1 MAKVSLRAYNREIE
15 AMVDRGHLE
24 EAVAHCQHILKTF
37 PKHLETYRLLGKAY
51 LEAKR
56 HNEAV
61 DIFTRVLSAE
71 PNDFVA
77 HVGMSIIR
85 DEQNKIDDAIWHM
98 ERAFEVQSANPAIQ
112 SELQRLYGR
121 REGVQPPRI
130 RMTRGALA
138 HMYMRGELY
147 PQAISETKGVLEDDQ
162 GRSDMQVLLAKAYYK
177 SGQKKDAADAASL
190 VLKRYPFCLDANL
203 VLAEVL
209 GTDRPESAQIY
220 RHRVI
225 ELDPYASQ
233 VVENMFRASEVSDA
247 AVSIEHL
254 EWNGQPVGMSTDWS
268 SSRSIGL
275 EAGLSGGDEQPEW
288 MKTSFPEESAPA
300 ALEFASDDETSSTPA
315 QPEDD
320 IPDFLRAAGWG
331 TSTGAFDEGKSS
343 VMFEDEPVS
352 AAEPT
357 AEGDLPDWVKAMAPH
372 PQEAGQPPEEQAEE
386 EMPDWIN
393 KIGTDELPVP
403 SAEPVSDEGQNW
415 ISGLGETSASQPSDE
430 GMDWMKG
437 SAQEESL
444 ASASDD
450 LPDWMKDFK
459 QEEQPA
465 PASDEQP
472 DWMKDIDMAAPL
484 PAGEEPG
491 PVLELEPEGLPSS
504 QKPEEQLDWMKDFE
518 QESVPTS
525 SEVVSG
531 DEEFLA
537 ELKSE
542 TEGTP
547 APSASAVDTG
557 RLGTS
562 EEEQDDSFAWLESL
576 AAKQGATE
584 GLLTKPEERLED
596 EPEWVRQAKSL
607 THPAAST
614 EPVIPQPETSMPV
627 PAVDTGSLGAS
638 EQEQDDSFAWL
649 EALAAKQGAT
659 EGLLTKPEE
668 RLEDEP
674 EWVKQARTAETQQ
687 PVAEE
692 LPPVEEETIP
702 EPELSAAGLEETE
715 SERDDSFAR
724 LEDLASEQGATDS
737 PLTELEDATEW
748 VRQEGEVP
756 AVVDEEPSAV
766 MPEVEADAEMQ
777 DSVPAEE
784 TPSWLKGFDEEVQEE
799 VASAV
804 AADDTISWLK
814 SLDEPEEEPITLES
828 STSDLPDWMQDVGM
842 EDVTETEPAVPTEE
856 AESPA
861 PESEEV
867 PSWLSS
873 LEEEETTPAIPA
885 SEDLPAWMRDETGEV
900 VAEPTRIEPTR
911 SSDWT
916 PVNEVEEE
924 TVETPQP
931 APQPVSGSE
940 PEHKPKKSAPK
951 KEKAKPAQAEP
962 YKEPV
967 TRRATETTMSID
979 PILDSARTELS
990 RSNIPGALDAYGK
1003 LIKKGRFLE
1012 EVIFDLR
1019 EALYRYPVEVSIW
1032 QALGDAYMRS
1042 NQLQDALD
1050 AYTKA
1055 EELLR

>member
-15 AMVDRGHLE
+15 AMIDRGHLD

-61 DIFTRVLSAE
+61 DIFSRVLSAE

-85 DEQNKIDDAIWHM
+85 DEQNKVDDAIWHM

-147 PQAISETKGVLEDDQ
+147 PQAISETKGVLEEDQ
-162 GRSDMQVLLAKAYYK
+162 GRSDMQILLAKAYFR
-177 SGQKKDAADAASL
+177 SGQKKDAADAASV

-209 GTDRPESAQIY
+209 GADRPESAQVY

-225 ELDPYASQ
+225 ELDPYAGQ
-233 VVENMFRASEVSDA
+233 VVENMFRAGEVSDA

-254 EWNGQPVGMSTDWS
+254 EWNGQPVGMSTDWA
-268 SSRSIGL
+268 SSRAIGL
-275 EAGLSGGDEQPEW
+275 EAGTADRDEQPDW
-288 MKTSFPEESAPA
+288 MKTAFPEEAAPSAPTFESEEEA
-300 ALEFASDDETSSTPA
+300 ASTPM
-315 QPEDD
+315 QPEED

-331 TSTGAFDEGKSS
+331 ASTGAFDESKSS
-343 VMFEDEPVS
+343 AMFEDQPVS
-352 AAEPT
+352 AAQPT
-357 AEGDLPDWVKAMAPH
+357 AADDLPDWVKAMAP
-372 PQEAGQPPEEQAEE
+372 QETAQPAEEQAEAEE

-403 SAEPVSDEGQNW
+403 SAEVSELEQDQDWLG
-415 ISGLGETSASQPSDE
+415 GLGEPTEPEPSGGEIDWTKDLGQEEQAAPQPSSEESDWLKGLE
-430 GMDWMKG
+430 EEEQPAPASEEQPDWMKG
-437 SAQEESL
+437 FEQEESPVPV
-444 ASASDD
+444 SDD
-450 LPDWMKDFK
+450 LPDWMKDFG
-459 QEEQPA
+459 QEEQTTSQPTAEHPDWVKDFEQSDMA
-465 PASDEQP
+465 PLKPSGEEPEWMKEPEQEGQPSTRQPEEQP
-472 DWMKDIDMAAPL
+472 DWI
-484 PAGEEPG
+484 
-491 PVLELEPEGLPSS
+491 
-504 QKPEEQLDWMKDFE
+504 KDFE
-518 QESVPTS
+518 EEAVPTS
-525 SEVVSG
+525 SEVAASG
-531 DEEFLA
+531 AEFLD
-537 ELKSE
+537 EFKSE
-542 TEGTP
+542 ADEMP
-547 APSASAVDTG
+547 AQATASTVDTG

-576 AAKQGATE
+576 AAKHGATE
-584 GLLTKPEERLED
+584 GLLTKPEERRED
-596 EPEWVRQAKSL
+596 EPEWVKQAKSL
-607 THPAAST
+607 TQPAAST
-614 EPVIPQPETSMPV
+614 ATEVPEPETTEPAPV
-627 PAVDTGSLGAS
+627 VDTGSLGKS

-668 RLEDEP
+668 RREDEP
-674 EWVKQARTAETQQ
+674 EWIRQAKSAETSKPEKVSQPPTAEEQI
-687 PVAEE
+687 
-692 LPPVEEETIP
+692 PVEEEAVLEP
-702 EPELSAAGLEETE
+702 EPSMEAETVEE
-715 SERDDSFAR
+715 
-724 LEDLASEQGATDS
+724 
-737 PLTELEDATEW
+737 
-748 VRQEGEVP
+748 EVP
-756 AVVDEEPSAV
+756 TVAEDEP
-766 MPEVEADAEMQ
+766 
-777 DSVPAEE
+777 VPVEE
-784 TPSWLKGFDEEVQEE
+784 TPSWLKGFDEETQEE
-799 VASAV
+799 VTLP
-804 AADDTISWLK
+804 AAEDDTVAWLK
-814 SLDEPEEEPITLES
+814 SLDEPEEEPIALEA
-828 STSDLPDWMQDVGM
+828 STGDLPDWMQDVS
-842 EDVTETEPAVPTEE
+842 EEEPPESEPAAPMEE
-856 AESPA
+856 AETPSL
-861 PESEEV
+861 ETEEL
-867 PSWLSS
+867 PSWLSN
-873 LEEEETTPAIPA
+873 LEEEETAPSIPA
-885 SEDLPAWMRDETGEV
+885 SDDLPAWMRDETGEA

-916 PVNEVEEE
+916 PADKVEEE
-924 TVETPQP
+924 AAEAPQP
-931 APQPVSGSE
+931 APQPVSESKPE
-940 PEHKPKKSAPK
+940 PKPKKAAPK
-951 KEKAKPAQAEP
+951 KEKAKPAKAEP

-967 TRRATETTMSID
+967 TRRAAETTMSID
-979 PILDSARTELS
+979 PTLDSARTELT

>member
-15 AMVDRGHLE
+15 AMIDRGHLD

-85 DEQNKIDDAIWHM
+85 DEQNKVDDAIWHM

-121 REGVQPPRI
+121 REGVQPSRI

-147 PQAISETKGVLEDDQ
+147 PQAISETKGVLEEDQ

-177 SGQKKDAADAASL
+177 SGQKKDAADAASV

-209 GTDRPESAQIY
+209 GADRPESAQVY

-233 VVENMFRASEVSDA
+233 VVEDMFRASEVSDA

-254 EWNGQPVGMSTDWS
+254 EWNGQPVGMSTDWA
-268 SSRSIGL
+268 SSRAIGL
-275 EAGLSGGDEQPEW
+275 EAGTADRDEQPDW
-288 MKTSFPEESAPA
+288 MKTTFPEEPAPS
-300 ALEFASDDETSSTPA
+300 ALEFASEQDASATPA

-331 TSTGAFDEGKSS
+331 ASTGAFDESKSS
-343 VMFEDEPVS
+343 AMFDDEPVT
-352 AAEPT
+352 AAQPT
-357 AEGDLPDWVKAMAPH
+357 AEGDLPDWVKAMAP
-372 PQEAGQPPEEQAEE
+372 QETVQPAEEQAEAEE

-403 SAEPVSDEGQNW
+403 SAESSGPGQDQDW
-415 ISGLGETSASQPSDE
+415 LSGLGESTEPEPSGEEIDWTKDLGQEEQAALPASGQEPDWMRGFGEEEQSAPASDE
-430 GMDWMKG
+430 QPDWMKG
-437 SAQEESL
+437 FEQEESP
-444 ASASDD
+444 APASDD
-450 LPDWMKDFK
+450 LPDWMKDFG
-459 QEEQPA
+459 QEEQAA
-465 PASDEQP
+465 PQPTEEQPSTQQPEEQQP
-472 DWMKDIDMAAPL
+472 DWI
-484 PAGEEPG
+484 
-491 PVLELEPEGLPSS
+491 
-504 QKPEEQLDWMKDFE
+504 KDFE
-518 QESVPTS
+518 EEAVPTS
-525 SEVVSG
+525 SEVVAS
-531 DEEFLA
+531 DAEFLD
-537 ELKSE
+537 EFKSE
-542 TEGTP
+542 AEEAP
-547 APSASAVDTG
+547 AQATASTVDTG

-576 AAKQGATE
+576 AAKHGATE
-584 GLLTKPEERLED
+584 GLLTKPEERRED

-607 THPAAST
+607 TQPAASAETEIPEPETT
-614 EPVIPQPETSMPV
+614 EPA

-668 RLEDEP
+668 RREDEP
-674 EWVKQARTAETQQ
+674 DWVKQAKSAETPKPEMAPQT
-687 PVAEE
+687 PAAEE
-692 LPPVEEETIP
+692 EVIL
-702 EPELSAAGLEETE
+702 EP
-715 SERDDSFAR
+715 
-724 LEDLASEQGATDS
+724 
-737 PLTELEDATEW
+737 
-748 VRQEGEVP
+748 
-756 AVVDEEPSAV
+756 EPSAV
-766 MPEVEADAEMQ
+766 VEEEEQVPTPAEEEP
-777 DSVPAEE
+777 VPAEE
-784 TPSWLKGFDEEVQEE
+784 THSWLKGFDEETQEQVTSP
-799 VASAV
+799 VAE
-804 AADDTISWLK
+804 DDTTSWLK
-814 SLDEPEEEPITLES
+814 SLDEPEEEPITLEA
-828 STSDLPDWMQDVGM
+828 STGDLPDWMQDVSG
-842 EDVTETEPAVPTEE
+842 EEVPESEPAAPMEE
-856 AESPA
+856 AETPL
-861 PESEEV
+861 PEPEEL

-873 LEEEETTPAIPA
+873 LEEEETTPSIPV
-885 SEDLPAWMRDETGEV
+885 SDDLPAWMRDETGEA

-916 PVNEVEEE
+916 PADQVEEE
-924 TVETPQP
+924 TEEAPQP
-931 APQPVSGSE
+931 APQPVSESR
-940 PEHKPKKSAPK
+940 PESKPIKAAPK
-951 KEKAKPAQAEP
+951 KEKAKPAKAEP
-962 YKEPV
+962 QKEPA
-967 TRRATETTMSID
+967 TRRTAETTMSID
-979 PILDSARTELS
+979 PTLVSARAELT